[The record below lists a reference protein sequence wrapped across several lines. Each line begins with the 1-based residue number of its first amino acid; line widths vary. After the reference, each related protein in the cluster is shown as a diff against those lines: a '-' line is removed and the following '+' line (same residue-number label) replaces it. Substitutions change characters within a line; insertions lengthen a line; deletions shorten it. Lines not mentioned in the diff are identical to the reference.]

1 MFRIPAAFRDD
12 YENYLVMD
20 IMRRFLLEQGITP
33 KYIMSRSDLINQIEE
48 FANKSN
54 DNLEIV
60 LDWLDGV
67 LKEGIKHIYIRK
79 VNTDDKHWK
88 QLGKIENVLEKL
100 LLNPLCKHIC
110 GNNIYDENIR
120 LVKYEKKETEKGTVL
135 SLYFAELICIN
146 GAKGKIDIIY
156 PIFLDVYF
164 QYGLITG
171 RAKSKSSMYI
181 YSKDDITFD
190 QRMSTNAAKEIKKG
204 FDFLAR
210 EFGINYVKKEDENN
224 YLKKKFYTLLN
235 RYTKTPQ
242 IIKDKMNDKK
252 ELNNLVVSEILEDI
266 CEIDEQYKD
275 DLEADV
281 LNLVEKYLSISYP
294 DKSIFIDGRDA
305 YPIKI
310 IATDEK
316 ESHLEQ
322 ASELERPLQSKA
334 IFFDNKKM
342 MQKNRKC
349 DGVIFSFEKKRKNDR
364 FKIEMKMDKADCF
377 LRSQEYI
384 SEEELQNVLFAIIE
398 AE

>member
-12 YENYLVMD
+12 YENYLVID
-20 IMRRFLLEQGITP
+20 IMRCFLFEQGLTP
-33 KYIMSRSDLINQIEE
+33 KYTMSRADLIDEIEE
-48 FANKSN
+48 FANKSS

-60 LDWLDGV
+60 LDWLDKV

-79 VNTDDKHWK
+79 VNTDDKYWK
-88 QLGKIENVLEKL
+88 QLKEIENIPEEL

-120 LVKYEKKETEKGTVL
+120 LVKCEKKETEKGTVL
-135 SLYFAELICIN
+135 SLYFVELICIH
-146 GAKGKIDIIY
+146 GAKGNTDIIY

-171 RAKSKSSMYI
+171 RAKSKSSMYV
-181 YSKDDITFD
+181 YSKDDIAFD
-190 QRMSTNAAKEIKKG
+190 QRMSTSAAKEIKKG
-204 FDFLAR
+204 FDFLVR
-210 EFGINYVKKEDENN
+210 EFGINYITIEDANN
-224 YLKKKFYTLLN
+224 YFKKKFYTLLD
-235 RYTKTPQ
+235 RYTQTPQ
-242 IIKDKMNDKK
+242 IIQDKMKDKE
-252 ELNNLVVSEILEDI
+252 ELNNLVINKILNDI
-266 CEIDEQYKD
+266 CEIDEQYID

-294 DKSIFIDGRDA
+294 DKNIFIDGREA
-305 YPIKI
+305 YPLKI
-310 IATDEK
+310 IATDEE

-322 ASELERPLQSKA
+322 ASALERPLQSKA

-342 MQKNRKC
+342 MQKNQKC
-349 DGVIFSFEKKRKNDR
+349 DGVIFSFEKKKNNDR

>member
-1 MFRIPAAFRDD
+1 
-12 YENYLVMD
+12 
-20 IMRRFLLEQGITP
+20 MRRFLLEQGITP

-146 GAKGKIDIIY
+146 GAKWKIDIIY

-210 EFGINYVKKEDENN
+210 EFGINYVTIEDANN
-224 YLKKKFYTLLN
+224 YFKKKFYTLLN

-305 YPIKI
+305 YPLKI
-310 IATDEK
+310 IATDEE

-322 ASELERPLQSKA
+322 ASGLERPLQSKA